1 LKADNSFKYRAI
13 CLWRTMKMRNFATSF
28 INSRKMEQTI
38 PIASDHG
45 GFEMKQF
52 LVERL
57 KEAGYEVK
65 DFGTHSPESVD
76 YPDMIHP
83 LASAIEHG
91 EYPLGIILCGSGNG
105 AQMTA
110 NHHHNVRAA
119 LCWNI
124 ELARLARQHNNANIL
139 ALPGRFISNELAW
152 EMVQVFLH
160 TDFEGGRHATRI
172 KKIEPIETH
181 DDK

>member
-1 LKADNSFKYRAI
+1 
-13 CLWRTMKMRNFATSF
+13 
-28 INSRKMEQTI
+28 METII

-52 LVERL
+52 LIEKL
-57 KEAGYEVK
+57 KEAGYTVK
-65 DFGTHSPESVD
+65 DFGTYSNESVD

-83 LASAIEHG
+83 LASAIERG
-91 EYPLGIILCGSGNG
+91 EYTLGIILCGSGNG

-124 ELARLARQHNNANIL
+124 ELTKLARQHNDANIL
-139 ALPGRFISNELAW
+139 ALPGRFISKVLAW
-152 EMVQVFLH
+152 EMVKVFLH
-160 TDFEGGRHATRI
+160 TDFEGGRHLRRVE
-172 KKIEPIETH
+172 KIEPIKSNDNE
-181 DDK
+181 

>member
-1 LKADNSFKYRAI
+1 MKI
-13 CLWRTMKMRNFATSF
+13 CNFATSF
-28 INSRKMEQTI
+28 INSGKMEHII

-45 GFEMKQF
+45 GFEMKEF
-52 LVERL
+52 LIEKL
-57 KEAGYEVK
+57 KEAGYMVK
-65 DFGTHSPESVD
+65 DFGTYSNESVD

-119 LCWNI
+119 LCWNV
-124 ELARLARQHNNANIL
+124 ELAKLARQHNDANIL
-139 ALPGRFISNELAW
+139 ALPGRFIPNELAW
-152 EMVQVFLH
+152 KMVQTFLN
-160 TDFEGGRHATRI
+160 TDFEGGRHLRRI
-172 KKIEPIETH
+172 EKIEQIQRNENE
-181 DDK
+181 